1 MKHVAKKAIQ
11 TGYGI
16 GLLSLEQAKKIVS
29 KVKQD
34 LNLNDKECIKLA
46 QELVATSE
54 KTSKDVLGIVS
65 SNLEKAVLRS
75 GLASKSELKMAKN
88 RLKSRLKC
96 SLKPSKEESAFC
108 KLKRKVWK

>member
-1 MKHVAKKAIQ
+1 MKQAAKKAIQ

-16 GLLSLEQAKKIVS
+16 GLLSLGQAKKVAS
-29 KVKQD
+29 KIKKE
-34 LNLNDKECIKLA
+34 LNLDEKECIKLA

-65 SNLEKAVLRS
+65 SNLEKAVLKS
-75 GLASKSELKMAKN
+75 GLASKNELKMAKN

-96 SLKPSKEESAFC
+96 SLKPSKGESAFC